1 MGKDRQLVKLGDS
14 GRWEKLIGTIMNL
27 VVGVD
32 GRITSPRKNDPM
44 DSVQVGKAV
53 FVKEKLHN
61 PGNRTQDLLLSGE
74 NWLP

>member
-1 MGKDRQLVKLGDS
+1 MLELVAESLTQDR
-14 GRWEKLIGTIMNL
+14 
-27 VVGVD
+27 
-32 GRITSPRKNDPM
+32 NDPM